1 MEVSS
6 LGIRT
11 LTMVS
16 DPGRFRLSFPF
27 RSVYTMIRCHAE
39 VSHLY
44 KTVFQAVQKGRIGIT
59 LSADWVE
66 PIDSSEQ
73 AKEMAQR
80 KLDFFLGVVRLR
92 RESSRRTW

>member
-1 MEVSS
+1 
-6 LGIRT
+6 
-11 LTMVS
+11 
-16 DPGRFRLSFPF
+16 
-27 RSVYTMIRCHAE
+27 MIRCHAE